1 MQFYPGPVIISFK
14 NFKIKICLKHQIKV
28 SYFLKYITACNYKL
42 NKLLFKLY
50 VND

>member
-1 MQFYPGPVIISFK
+1 MPKTLDKSF
-14 NFKIKICLKHQIKV
+14 V
-28 SYFLKYITACNYKL
+28 FLKYITACNYKL